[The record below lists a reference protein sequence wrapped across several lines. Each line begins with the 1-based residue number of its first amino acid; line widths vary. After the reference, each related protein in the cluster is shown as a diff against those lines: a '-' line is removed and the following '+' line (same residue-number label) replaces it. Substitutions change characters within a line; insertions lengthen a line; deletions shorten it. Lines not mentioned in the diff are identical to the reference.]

1 MISPEERIDR
11 GRYLATA
18 DKITLADAVPM
29 NDFNALR
36 AFCNWQTKELEK
48 LRSQLAVELISN
60 TPECQN
66 CGGMYV
72 VHSVHFFNEGIHIC
86 WECSGCDNTISC
98 DC

>member
-48 LRSQLAVELISN
+48 LRSQLAVELSALASKVKAGELVVW
-60 TPECQN
+60 PE
-66 CGGMYV
+66 
-72 VHSVHFFNEGIHIC
+72 
-86 WECSGCDNTISC
+86 
-98 DC
+98 